1 MSTACA
7 HESRPVVDCPACGA
21 RGIARCACFA
31 DVKCPAHAQTPDTL
45 AEYTPKAFTLRF
57 YPAPGDRIIVR
68 DDAACADAV
77 LVAIRDTQDRM
88 VASGYMSRADVWRFA
103 AREENAR

>member
-1 MSTACA
+1 MSTATCQ
-7 HESRPVVDCPACGA
+7 HIGRPVVDCPACGA

-57 YPAPGDRIIVR
+57 YPAPGDRVIVKEH
-68 DDAACADAV
+68 AVCADAV
-77 LVAIRDTQDRM
+77 LVVVRDANDRL
-88 VASGYMSRADVWRFA
+88 VGSGYMSHADVWRFA
-103 AREENAR
+103 AEGK